1 MKRKLTYKDFKRTII
16 GERQNLAENWCLCKY
31 CQLYDKDS
39 LLFNHWK
46 NELDTCCQQM
56 KYVELKGGIKP
67 YRTLYNTLVR
77 DYEVNTLSMVERLT
91 KNKFKKENIFDSEKI
106 HNVYS
111 LFAERFP
118 SLVDFLADDDKD
130 FNEYFHTE
138 FE

>member
-1 MKRKLTYKDFKRTII
+1 
-16 GERQNLAENWCLCKY
+16 
-31 CQLYDKDS
+31 
-39 LLFNHWK
+39 
-46 NELDTCCQQM
+46 M

-91 KNKFKKENIFDSEKI
+91 KNKFKKENIFDLEKI
-106 HNVYS
+106 HNVYN
-111 LFAERFP
+111 LFVERFP